1 MNQVLSQ
8 DEINSLLRG
17 LSDSDAADMGDSQ
30 IDDPSGARRFDLA
43 NQERIV
49 RGRMPTMEL
58 IHDRFS
64 RQFRV
69 HLAKFLGR
77 QCFANV
83 GTVEMLKF
91 GAFLKKLPLPSS
103 LHIIRMPPLAGN
115 ALVVVSAPLVFS
127 IVESLFGGT
136 GANKVKIEGREYTP
150 IETKLIGRVV
160 TQSLELLRE
169 AWAPIHPVDFVF
181 VRSEYNPLAVGI
193 VPATDV
199 VIVVTIDIEIESEN
213 ATLIIAT
220 PYSMLEPI
228 RAKLSTSFQASRL
241 EVDTGLLKRM
251 EGNIRQTTANLTVQ
265 LAVGST
271 TPREFLQLKKGD
283 ILPLSTSPADESMI
297 LIEGEPK
304 FYGNVGSF
312 RGNRAVKISR
322 TIPKRDLIN
331 YRNRLGGLIN
341 GG

>member
-1 MNQVLSQ
+1 MNQILSQ

-17 LSDSDAADMGDSQ
+17 LSDSDIGGVSDFP
-30 IDDPSGARRFDLA
+30 IDDPSGAQRFDLA

-58 IHDRFS
+58 IHERFS
-64 RQFRV
+64 RQLRV

-83 GTVEMLKF
+83 GTVEMMKF

-103 LHIIRMPPLAGN
+103 LHVIRMPPLAGN

-127 IVESLFGGT
+127 IVECLFGGT
-136 GANKVKIEGREYTP
+136 GTQKSRVEGREYTP
-150 IETKLIGRVV
+150 IETRLIGRVV
-160 TQSLELLRE
+160 TQSLDLLRD

-199 VIVVTIDIEIESEN
+199 VIVVTIEVEIDGEHS
-213 ATLIIAT
+213 TLTIAV
-220 PYSMLEPI
+220 PYSVLEPI
-228 RAKLSTSFQASRL
+228 RAKLSTSFQVSRL
-241 EVDTGLLKRM
+241 EVDAGLLKRM
-251 EGNIRQTTANLTVQ
+251 ESNIRQTTANLSVQ
-265 LAVGST
+265 LAVGTT
-271 TPREFLQLKKGD
+271 TPREFLKLKKGD
-283 ILPLSTSPADESMI
+283 ILPLSTSPAEESMI

-312 RGNRAVKISR
+312 RGNRAVKVSR
-322 TIPKRDLIN
+322 TIPARDLTN
-331 YRNRLGGLIN
+331 YRNRLGGMTN

>member
-8 DEINSLLRG
+8 DEINSLLSG
-17 LSDSDAADMGDSQ
+17 LSDPDASDSRDSG
-30 IDDPSGARRFDLA
+30 IDESTGAKRFDLA

-69 HLAKFLGR
+69 HLAKLLGR
-77 QCFANV
+77 QCFAHV
-83 GTVEMLKF
+83 GSIEMLKF

-103 LHIIRMPPLAGN
+103 LNIIRMPPFAGN
-115 ALVVVSAPLVFS
+115 ALVVVSPPLVFS

-136 GANKVKIEGREYTP
+136 GANNVKVEGREYTP

-160 TQSLELLRE
+160 NQSLELLQE
-169 AWAPIHPVDFVF
+169 AWAPIHPVEFVF

-193 VPATDV
+193 VPPTDV
-199 VIVVTIDIEIESEN
+199 VIVVTIHIEIEGEN
-213 ATLIIAT
+213 TTLMIAT

-228 RAKLSTSFQASRL
+228 RAKLATNFQVSRL
-241 EVDTGLLKRM
+241 EVDAGLIKRM
-251 EGNIRQTTANLTVQ
+251 ESNILQTIANITVQ

-271 TPREFLQLKKGD
+271 TPRDFLKLKKGD
-283 ILPLSTSPADESMI
+283 VLPLSTSPADESMI

-304 FYGNVGSF
+304 FYGHVGSY
-312 RGNRAVKISR
+312 RGNRAIKVSR
-322 TIPKRDLIN
+322 SIPKRDLIN
-331 YRNRLGGLIN
+331 YRNRVGGLVN

>member
-17 LSDSDAADMGDSQ
+17 LSDGDDAGSGELGSEDST
-30 IDDPSGARRFDLA
+30 GAQRFDLA

-83 GTVEMLKF
+83 GTVEMIKF

-150 IETKLIGRVV
+150 LETKLVGRVV
-160 TQSLELLRE
+160 SQSLELLRE

-193 VPATDV
+193 VPAT
-199 VIVVTIDIEIESEN
+199 EW
-213 ATLIIAT
+213 
-220 PYSMLEPI
+220 
-228 RAKLSTSFQASRL
+228 
-241 EVDTGLLKRM
+241 
-251 EGNIRQTTANLTVQ
+251 
-265 LAVGST
+265 
-271 TPREFLQLKKGD
+271 
-283 ILPLSTSPADESMI
+283 
-297 LIEGEPK
+297 
-304 FYGNVGSF
+304 
-312 RGNRAVKISR
+312 
-322 TIPKRDLIN
+322 
-331 YRNRLGGLIN
+331 
-341 GG
+341 